1 MSEPEK
7 SSSSPPLPDT
17 SVAMP
22 PVANLEFKAVLLLIF
37 MVALVV
43 GSALYVLYARGVFE
57 RTQTLVLVSDD
68 SEGVVVGMDL
78 TFSGFPIGRVRRIE
92 LAADGKARIV
102 VDVPTKDAHWL
113 RTSSVFTLVRGLVGS
128 ANIRA
133 YSGILTDPPLPK
145 DAVREVLRG
154 DTGAEVPKLMAAAKD
169 LLENLNTLTSSE
181 GALGASLG
189 NVQKLTERLNGPGGA
204 LSVMLGN
211 DAEAKKLMLT
221 LDRTN
226 ALLAKLDGLAAKTD
240 TQVFGA
246 NGVMPETRATVVQ
259 LNGLLGEA
267 RGSLKKVD
275 AVLVEAQAVGAN
287 ARAATD
293 DLARCAPRSSPACA
307 RSMAW
312 SMKSTAS
319 GRLHAT
325 RRSSCHE
332 FFFKRRACRG
342 RAFIAIRLQ
351 QRPPTCR
358 LADGD
363 QIIHGAGRGRL
374 HGRQH
379 AGRGPGG
386 RACIERGVQHRPYG
400 SDGAGGVA
408 ALRQPGR
415 QPGVRTLRR
424 F

>member
-1 MSEPEK
+1 MSEAAT
-7 SSSSPPLPDT
+7 PPPPPPSET

-43 GSALYVLYARGVFE
+43 GSALYVMYARGAFE

-92 LAADGKARIV
+92 LAPDGKARIV

-128 ANIRA
+128 TNIRA
-133 YSGILTDPPLPK
+133 YSGILTDPPLPD

-267 RGSLKKVD
+267 RVSLKKVD

-293 DLARCAPRSSPACA
+293 DL
-307 RSMAW
+307 
-312 SMKSTAS
+312 
-319 GRLHAT
+319 G
-325 RRSSCHE
+325 
-332 FFFKRRACRG
+332 
-342 RAFIAIRLQ
+342 
-351 QRPPTCR
+351 
-358 LADGD
+358 
-363 QIIHGAGRGRL
+363 
-374 HGRQH
+374 
-379 AGRGPGG
+379 
-386 RACIERGVQHRPYG
+386 
-400 SDGAGGVA
+400 
-408 ALRQPGR
+408 ALRAE
-415 QPGVRTLRR
+415 VESSLRKVDGLVNEINR
-424 F
+424 KWPFARDTEIKLP